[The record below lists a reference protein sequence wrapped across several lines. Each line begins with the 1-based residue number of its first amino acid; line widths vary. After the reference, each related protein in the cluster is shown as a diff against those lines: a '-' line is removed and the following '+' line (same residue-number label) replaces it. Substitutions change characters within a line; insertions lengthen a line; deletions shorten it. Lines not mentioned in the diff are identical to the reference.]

1 MKSFVRR
8 LNNWWAAVA
17 SAPFVIFTVLN
28 GYFVPADAAELIQQG
43 IGENHIAFEA
53 EIGELHDADIN
64 GILWGPVDASMA
76 PDSPSGGLALLV
88 PLADEYADDSP
99 GVGSPATAHPGG
111 SASYQLNFTSP
122 GEYFFYARVA
132 YQDQEGDSSPGDEDS
147 FYAPTDFGDSPDFI
161 KQNRIR
167 PLSVNQWNWHNVSD
181 RLSLGWEGY
190 IIGPYSVTNDDLGNT
205 LQFVIG
211 SREGGFLVDRIVLS
225 SRASLTGVQLDV
237 LPNSKVIPEP
247 STFILCCLIGLASVG
262 GTLRRSR

>member
-1 MKSFVRR
+1 MNMRTI
-8 LNNWWAAVA
+8 LPEWVA
-17 SAPFVIFTVLN
+17 PLPPIRA
-28 GYFVPADAAELIQQG
+28 
-43 IGENHIAFEA
+43 
-53 EIGELHDADIN
+53 
-64 GILWGPVDASMA
+64 
-76 PDSPSGGLALLV
+76 GL
-88 PLADEYADDSP
+88 
-99 GVGSPATAHPGG
+99 PATNSTLPPLE
-111 SASYQLNFTSP
+111 STFSMLASPTKIR
-122 GEYFFYARVA
+122 RV
-132 YQDQEGDSSPGDEDS
+132 DSSPGDEDS

-211 SREGGFLVDRIVLS
+211 SREGGFMVDRIVLS

-247 STFILCCLIGLASVG
+247 STFILCCLVGLTSVG